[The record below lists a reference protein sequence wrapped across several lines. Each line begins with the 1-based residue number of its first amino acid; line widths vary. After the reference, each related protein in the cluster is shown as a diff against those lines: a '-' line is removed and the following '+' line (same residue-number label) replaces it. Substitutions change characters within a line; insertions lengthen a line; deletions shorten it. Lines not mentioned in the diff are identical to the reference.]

1 MVASKERCGLGLH
14 DILVIGETTV
24 KKGLEYSSTRME
36 TSTKE
41 CGLWTRNMAKE
52 HTGEMTTIN

>member
-1 MVASKERCGLGLH
+1 MVALKERCGLDHH
-14 DILVIGETTV
+14 DILVIGETTA
-24 KKGLEYSSTRME
+24 KKVLEYNSTRTE

-52 HTGEMTTIN
+52 HTGEMITIN